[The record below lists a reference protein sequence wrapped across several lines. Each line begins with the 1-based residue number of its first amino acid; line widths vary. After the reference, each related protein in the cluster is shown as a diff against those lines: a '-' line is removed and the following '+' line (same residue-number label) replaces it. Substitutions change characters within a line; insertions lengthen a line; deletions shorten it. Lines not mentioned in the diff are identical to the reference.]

1 MTKRLELID
10 FRHFSTVAK
19 NKFFRL
25 RILMDCMI
33 FHHPMEKAI
42 QHEKRSVKRVIHVNA
57 SENFQEEVSSILK
70 LTLTFFGTQN
80 NRILAPLAPSPTK
93 ASSTDLLQKETTYLN
108 SSNQQPTQVT
118 IRKSPKKRPLKRY
131 TIVSS
136 SSSTESLTSDT
147 KGNQI

>member
-1 MTKRLELID
+1 
-10 FRHFSTVAK
+10 
-19 NKFFRL
+19 
-25 RILMDCMI
+25 MI

-42 QHEKRSVKRVIHVNA
+42 QHENRLLKKVIHVNA

-70 LTLTFFGTQN
+70 LTPTFFGIQN
-80 NRILAPLAPSPTK
+80 ICILAPLAPSPTK
-93 ASSTDLLQKETTYLN
+93 ASSTDLLQKETSYLN
-108 SSNQQPTQVT
+108 SSNQQQTQVT